1 MNDAFPGRVRAAAA
15 AGWWTIL
22 IAIIWL
28 LAAWQVSMALLSAQP
43 KWLLTLWGDGE
54 LTWPTVHIVMLC
66 FWGVFKLIILLGLFI
81 VIWLTLWSCRLK
93 RLERQEK

>member
-1 MNDAFPGRVRAAAA
+1 MNEALARRVRAAAA

-43 KWLLTLWGDGE
+43 RWLLTLWGGGE
-54 LTWPTVHIVMLC
+54 LTWPTVHIIMLC
-66 FWGVFKLIILLGLFI
+66 FWGAFKLIILLGLLI
-81 VIWLTLWSCRLK
+81 VIWLALWSCGLK
-93 RLERQEK
+93 RLEHAEK